1 MTTPATRLITL
12 IMLLQ
17 PNMKM
22 MKKCNNIFLET
33 MDHRLRDAQA
43 KFENGFDGKTGG
55 TEAVCRGDPLFFRF
69 FPSPKNGGGDKTCTL
84 QKQGGVGVDI
94 LPNQRE

>member
-33 MDHRLRDAQA
+33 IDHQLRDAQA
-43 KFENGFDGKTGG
+43 KFENGFVGG
-55 TEAVCRGDPLFFRF
+55 
-69 FPSPKNGGGDKTCTL
+69 
-84 QKQGGVGVDI
+84 
-94 LPNQRE
+94 

>member
-17 PNMKM
+17 PSMKM
-22 MKKCNNIFLET
+22 MKKSNNIFLET

-43 KFENGFDGKTGG
+43 KFENGFVGG
-55 TEAVCRGDPLFFRF
+55 
-69 FPSPKNGGGDKTCTL
+69 
-84 QKQGGVGVDI
+84 
-94 LPNQRE
+94 